1 MYKKKFFFFFLL
13 IFINFIYIKNS
24 FAIDPYSFV
33 QETADRASEA
43 LNKRQ
48 SKEEKMEILKT
59 IAKETVDIRGIGF
72 YSLGKHR
79 KNMSNQKKE
88 EYLEIFSKYFL
99 KTFSSRLA
107 EYTDPRIRVDSQKKL
122 SDKYTM
128 VSSTLLATQD
138 KPEIKI
144 DWRVVTKDP
153 DNPLIIDVVIEGVSL
168 AKVQKEEFNSIIQS
182 NDGDINSL
190 FNNLK
195 KFVEKELSP
204 TSLFKSQLLFV
215 YDLFPIS
222 QTFFQCCPSGKSN
235 KI

>member
-13 IFINFIYIKNS
+13 IFINFIYINNS

-79 KNMSNQKKE
+79 KNMSDQKKE
-88 EYLEIFSKYFL
+88 EYLEIFTKYFL
-99 KTFSSRLA
+99 KTFASRLA

-122 SDKYTM
+122 NDKYTM
-128 VSSTLLATQD
+128 VSSTLLATDD
-138 KPEIKI
+138 KPEVKI
-144 DWRVVTKDP
+144 DWRVVTKNP
-153 DNPLIIDVVIEGVSL
+153 DNPLIIDLIIEGVSL
-168 AKVQKEEFNSIIQS
+168 AKVQKEEFYSIIQS
-182 NDGDINSL
+182 NDGDINAL
-190 FNNLK
+190 FKNLK
-195 KFVEKELSP
+195 EFVEK
-204 TSLFKSQLLFV
+204 
-215 YDLFPIS
+215 D
-222 QTFFQCCPSGKSN
+222 
-235 KI
+235 

>member
-79 KNMSNQKKE
+79 KNMSDQKKE

-128 VSSTLLATQD
+128 VSSTLLATED
-138 KPEIKI
+138 KPELKI

-153 DNPLIIDVVIEGVSL
+153 DSPLIIDVVIEGVSL

-182 NDGDINSL
+182 NDGDMNAL
-190 FNNLK
+190 FKNLK
-195 KFVEKELSP
+195 DFVK
-204 TSLFKSQLLFV
+204 K
-215 YDLFPIS
+215 
-222 QTFFQCCPSGKSN
+222 K
-235 KI
+235 

>member
-1 MYKKKFFFFFLL
+1 MYKKKYFFFFLL
-13 IFINFIYIKNS
+13 IFINFIYINNS
-24 FAIDPYSFV
+24 FAIDSYSFV

-79 KNMSNQKKE
+79 KNMSDQKKE
-88 EYLEIFSKYFL
+88 EYLEIFTKYFL

-107 EYTDPRIRVDSQKKL
+107 EYTDPKIRVDSQKKL
-122 SDKYTM
+122 NDKYTM
-128 VSSTLLATQD
+128 VSSTLLATED
-138 KPEIKI
+138 KPEVKI

-182 NDGDINSL
+182 NDGNINSL
-190 FNNLK
+190 LNNLRE
-195 KFVEKELSP
+195 FVEK
-204 TSLFKSQLLFV
+204 K
-215 YDLFPIS
+215 
-222 QTFFQCCPSGKSN
+222 
-235 KI
+235 

>member
-1 MYKKKFFFFFLL
+1 MYKKKSFFFFLL
-13 IFINFIYIKNS
+13 IFINFIYINNS

-79 KNMSNQKKE
+79 KNMSDQKKE

-128 VSSTLLATQD
+128 VSSTLLATD
-138 KPEIKI
+138 KKPEIKI
-144 DWRVVTKDP
+144 DWRVVTKNP
-153 DNPLIIDVVIEGVSL
+153 NKPLIIDIVIEGVSL
-168 AKVQKEEFNSIIQS
+168 AKVQKEEFNSIIQT
-182 NDGDINSL
+182 NDGEINSL
-190 FNNLK
+190 LNNLK
-195 KFVEKELSP
+195 EFAEKE
-204 TSLFKSQLLFV
+204 
-215 YDLFPIS
+215 
-222 QTFFQCCPSGKSN
+222 
-235 KI
+235 